1 MQLSPALVDSESG
14 TMRQRYPSPLC
25 SDPPGLVGKEGG
37 VGGREDSLRGSAQRA
52 FVTLIEGTGWGDW
65 GLFSSPQAY
74 PVTAEIEWRGT
85 RVRECMGRAGR
96 ELELRR
102 LPVTTSAIFVCS
114 NSGCSKQPQV
124 QPRWTTTSFSILLV
138 PSYSLL

>member
-1 MQLSPALVDSESG
+1 
-14 TMRQRYPSPLC
+14 MRQGYPSPLC
-25 SDPPGLVGKEGG
+25 SDLPGLIGKEGG

-52 FVTLIEGTGWGDW
+52 FVTLIEGTGREGVGDW

-85 RVRECMGRAGR
+85 RVREHMGRAGR

-102 LPVTTSAIFVCS
+102 LLVTTSAILACS
-114 NSGCSKQPQV
+114 NSECSKQPQV